1 MLAGSFI
8 NHPVN
13 QQLVVL
19 KLGKGNWQQGFPT
32 VTIQLWDY
40 RAASTQWLGS
50 LPISDQLPILYERWR
65 SLYMALHHRLKWRSS
80 MGRGAIEIEA
90 EGLTHISEA
99 AFQDVCQQLK
109 HQLDDWLESSSFSK
123 SERQLRT
130 KLLPHEEIRVVVETE
145 GSELRRFPWHL
156 WSFFDDYPQAEVAVS
171 MPEYGRVEVTD
182 QANRSQIRILAIL
195 GNSEG
200 IDVQRD
206 RQLLEQLPATETIFL
221 VEPQRRDLDQ
231 WLWDEQGWDILFFAG
246 HSDSQSDGATGEIA
260 INRTDRL
267 TIAQLK
273 NALRAAIARGLKL
286 ALFNS
291 CDGLG
296 LARAMADLNI
306 PQLLVMREPI
316 PDFVAQEFLKHW
328 LTAFSSGK
336 SFYRSVRESREKLQG
351 LEDQYPCASW
361 LPVICQNPVEVPP
374 SWQTLLRSA
383 ESQDG
388 LENQITPVL
397 EALTKSS
404 SVTRRRWLLQWRG
417 LQTGL
422 ILSAIATGL
431 LMGIRF
437 LGGLQSMELIA
448 YDHLMRL
455 RPSEGRTDPRTLVVE
470 ITQEDTQQYGYPQSD
485 ETLAAAI
492 EKLIQMQPRAIGLDM
507 HRYQAR
513 QPGRA
518 AFLAQFQRH
527 PNLFL
532 VCFSESSDRDLLAPP
547 PEFSQ
552 EQRINQMGFSNLAID
567 DGTSAKE
574 SDRSDILHQSSDS
587 LGRTVRRQFLSYDP
601 QQSSTSSPCITPYSF
616 SWQLA
621 YQFLAAAGTQ
631 PLDVNQTTQNW
642 RFGDVEFAQLPQRF
656 VGYQTL
662 SGNQVML
669 NYRTN
674 LPGAH
679 VTLTQLLQGKVNRN
693 LVENRVVLI
702 GVTAPIAND
711 SFKTPYGEMPGIWIH
726 THAVSQMLSAVL
738 DKRPII
744 WGLPQWREWQW
755 GDALWVLAWSTL
767 GGAIAG
773 WCRLPLGLVSITTGA
788 MIALYL
794 LCLVLLIQGGWMPL
808 IPALLGLGLTS
819 SASFVFKFVLKSR

>member
-1 MLAGSFI
+1 MLAGST
-8 NHPVN
+8 H
-13 QQLVVL
+13 QLVVL
-19 KLGKGNWQQGFPT
+19 KLGKGNWQEGFPT
-32 VTIQLWDY
+32 VTLQLWDQ
-40 RAASTQWLGS
+40 RASTQWVGS
-50 LPISDQLPILYERWR
+50 LPASEQLPALYQQWR
-65 SLYMALHHRLKWRSS
+65 SLYMALNQRLQWR
-80 MGRGAIEIEA
+80 GVTRQGAIEIEA
-90 EGLTHISEA
+90 DGLTHISEA
-99 AFQDVCQQLK
+99 AFNDVCQQLK
-109 HQLDDWLESSSFSK
+109 HQLDAWLESSLFSK
-123 SERQLRT
+123 AERQLRT
-130 KLLPHEEIRVVVETE
+130 KLSPNEEIRVVVETE
-145 GSELRRFPWHL
+145 ESQLRRFPWHL
-156 WSFFDDYPQAEVAVS
+156 WSFFDDYPDAEVAVS
-171 MPEYGRVEVTD
+171 MPEYGRVATHQTD
-182 QANRSQIRILAIL
+182 RSQIRILAIL
-195 GNSEG
+195 GNSDG

-221 VEPQRRDLDQ
+221 VEPQRPELDQ

-246 HSDSQSDGATGEIA
+246 HSDSQAGGVTGEIA
-260 INRTDRL
+260 INRNDRL

-296 LARAMADLNI
+296 LAQAMADLNI
-306 PQLLVMREPI
+306 PQLLVMREPV

-328 LTAFSSGK
+328 LTAFSGGK

-351 LEDQYPCASW
+351 LEDQFPCASW

-374 SWQTLLRSA
+374 SWQTLRRSPD
-383 ESQDG
+383 S
-388 LENQITPVL
+388 PSML
-397 EALTKSS
+397 EAYPSVPVGKSTK
-404 SVTRRRWLLQWRG
+404 VTAASRWRLG
-417 LQTGL
+417 LHWQGFQTGL
-422 ILSAIATGL
+422 MLSAIATGL
-431 LMGIRF
+431 LMGIR
-437 LGGLQSMELIA
+437 LMGGLQSLELLA

-455 RPSEGRTDPRTLVVE
+455 RPSEGKTDSRLLVVE
-470 ITQEDTQQYGYPQSD
+470 ITPEDTQRYGYPQSD
-485 ETLAAAI
+485 ETLATAI
-492 EKLIQMQPRAIGLDM
+492 ETLIQLKPRAIGLDL

-513 QPGRA
+513 LPGRDK
-518 AFLAQFQRH
+518 FLAQFQRH

-547 PEFSQ
+547 PEFLP
-552 EQRINQMGFSNLAID
+552 EQRLNQMGFSNLAID
-567 DGTSAKE
+567 DGTLTNSR
-574 SDRSDILHQSSDS
+574 DRGDILSQSPDS

-621 YQFLAAAGTQ
+621 YQFLAEAGIQ
-631 PLDVNQTTQNW
+631 PLDVNPTTQNW
-642 RFGDVEFAQLPQRF
+642 RFGTVEFSQLPQRF
-656 VGYQTL
+656 VGYQAL

-702 GVTAPIAND
+702 GMTAAIAND

-738 DKRPII
+738 DKRSLI

-755 GDALWVLAWSTL
+755 GDVLWVWAWSTL
-767 GGAIAG
+767 GGAIAVR
-773 WCRLPLGLVSITTGA
+773 CRSPLVLVSLTGGG
-788 MIALYL
+788 ILTLYQ
-794 LCLVLLIQGGWMPL
+794 LCLVVLIHGGWMPL
-808 IPALLGLGLTS
+808 VPALLGLSLTS
-819 SASFVFKFVLKSR
+819 GVSFVLKFLVKGR